1 MGENSP
7 VVHPA
12 QESTAQGD
20 RLRSSAIA
28 LRQALPLILILV
40 MAAALRFRGL
50 DWDDGH
56 WLHPDERK
64 IFFVVLDLDWP
75 ESWAEALS
83 PDSPLNPQFFA
94 YGSLPIYLLKLVV
107 TVLQPVWSALR
118 DGGNIHLI
126 ARPLAALFDLG
137 TVYLVYRL
145 ARRLQPT
152 AGDEKRARRVALL
165 AAAFT
170 GFAVLHIQ
178 LAHFY
183 TADPLMTFLIM
194 LTLTLAAGVTE
205 ESSVRRDI
213 AVGAA
218 LGLALATKIS
228 AAPLL
233 LVVAVAYYSTNPRA
247 ESRSILRR
255 AWAALPRMILVLL
268 VTAVLFFLV
277 QPYAL
282 IDMWTF
288 LEHTGR
294 EAEIARGSFDVPYT
308 IQYLGTLPYLYPIWQ
323 SALWGLALPLGL
335 VGWAG
340 LVALVIRWLRRGS
353 RFDALL
359 LAWAGPYFILTGL
372 LYAKHLRYML
382 PLAPVLC
389 LLAAQLLVPSR
400 FGGKEAE
407 SEDTTG
413 GRSRPGTSWLS
424 AVPAILILLSAV
436 AYALIFSTLYS
447 STHSWITASEWIQ
460 RNVPAGSTLALE
472 HWDRALPL
480 PLEVDGVYRS
490 PGDFTRPLLPLYDEP
505 DDPAKWEAIAS
516 DLADSDY
523 AVLATR
529 RLYGSIPRAPDRY
542 PVATRYYEMLFAGE
556 LGFALEQEFTR
567 QPTWLNPRI
576 PPLPDAAPGLLRP
589 DESFVVYDHPRAL
602 IFRNVEHLPADELL
616 HRLGLDD

>member
-1 MGENSP
+1 
-7 VVHPA
+7 V
-12 QESTAQGD
+12 
-20 RLRSSAIA
+20 
-28 LRQALPLILILV
+28 
-40 MAAALRFRGL
+40 AAALRFQGL
-50 DWDDGH
+50 NWDDGH

-75 ESWAEALS
+75 NSLAEALS

-94 YGSLPIYLLKLVV
+94 YGSLPIYLLKLAV
-107 TVLQPVWSALR
+107 TALQPVWPALR
-118 DGGNIHLI
+118 DEGNIHLI

-145 ARRLQPT
+145 ARKLQP
-152 AGDEKRARRVALL
+152 AASDEKRARWVALL
-165 AAAFT
+165 AAAFVSA
-170 GFAVLHIQ
+170 AVLHVQ

-183 TADPLMTFLIM
+183 TADPLMTFFVM

-205 ESSVRRDI
+205 DRSLRRDI
-213 AVGAA
+213 ALGAA

-228 AAPLL
+228 AAPLF
-233 LVVAVAYYSTNPRA
+233 LVVAVAYYATTAQAPS
-247 ESRSILRR
+247 SSVLRH
-255 AWAALPRMILVLL
+255 AWTALLRMIPVLL
-268 VTAVLFFLV
+268 VAVALFFLI

-282 IDMWTF
+282 IDAWTF
-288 LEHTGR
+288 LQDTGR
-294 EAEIARGSFDVPYT
+294 EAQIARGRFDVPYT
-308 IQYLGTLPYLYPIWQ
+308 IQYSGTLPYLYPIWQ

-353 RFDALL
+353 RADALL
-359 LAWAGPYFILTGL
+359 LAWAGPYFVLTGL

-389 LLAAQLLVPSR
+389 LLAAQLLVHSGFR
-400 FGGKEAE
+400 GKTAE
-407 SEDTTG
+407 SEDATG
-413 GRSRPGTSWLS
+413 ERSRPSRSWLS
-424 AVPAILILLSAV
+424 ALLAGLVLLSAM
-436 AYALIFSTLYS
+436 AYALLFSRLYS
-447 STHSWITASEWIQ
+447 STHSWIAASEWIH

-480 PLEVDGVYRS
+480 PMEVDGAYRS
-490 PGDFTRPLLPLYDEP
+490 PGSYTSNLLPLYDEP
-505 DDPAKWEAIAS
+505 DDAAKWEAIAA
-516 DLADSDY
+516 DLAGSDY

-542 PVATRYYEMLFAGE
+542 PLATRYYDLLFAGE

-567 QPTWLNPRI
+567 PPVWLNPRI
-576 PPLPDAAPGLLRP
+576 PPLANAAPALLRP

-602 IFRNVEHLPADELL
+602 IFRNVEHLSADELL
-616 HRLGLDD
+616 RRLDVED

>member
-1 MGENSP
+1 MGESSP
-7 VVHPA
+7 VAHPA
-12 QESTAQGD
+12 QESTVTLG
-20 RLRSSAIA
+20 RLRSSARA
-28 LRQALPLILILV
+28 LRQALPIILILV

-56 WLHPDERK
+56 WLHPDERQ
-64 IFFVVLDLDWP
+64 IFFVVLDLAWP
-75 ESWAEALS
+75 GSWAEALS
-83 PDSPLNPQFFA
+83 LDSPLNPQFFA
-94 YGSLPIYLLKLVV
+94 YGSLPIYLLKLVS
-107 TVLQPVWSALR
+107 TALQPVWSALR
-118 DGGNIHLI
+118 DEGNVHLI

-145 ARRLQPT
+145 ARKLQP
-152 AGDEKRARRVALL
+152 ADGGEKRARWVALL

-170 GFAVLHIQ
+170 SFAVLHIQ

-183 TADPLMTFLIM
+183 TADPLMTFFIM
-194 LTLTLAAGVTE
+194 LTLTLAAGVTAQ
-205 ESSVRRDI
+205 SSVRRDM

-233 LVVAVAYYSTNPRA
+233 LAIAVACYSATPRA
-247 ESRSILRR
+247 ESRSILHR
-255 AWAALPRMILVLL
+255 ARAALPRMLLVLL
-268 VTAVLFFLV
+268 VAAVLFFLI

-282 IDMWTF
+282 IDMRTF
-288 LEHTGR
+288 LEDTGR

-308 IQYLGTLPYLYPIWQ
+308 IQYTGTPPYLYPIWQ

-340 LVALVIRWLRRGS
+340 LVVLVIRWLRHGARS
-353 RFDALL
+353 DALL

-382 PLAPVLC
+382 PLAPILC
-389 LLAAQLLVPSR
+389 LLAAQLLVPTR
-400 FGGKEAE
+400 FRGEKAG
-407 SEDTTG
+407 SEDTAEEG
-413 GRSRPGTSWLS
+413 SRPGKSWLS
-424 AVPAILILLSAV
+424 AVPAILILLSTV

-505 DDPAKWEAIAS
+505 DDPAKWEAIIS
-516 DLADSDY
+516 DLAGSDY
-523 AVLATR
+523 IVLATR

-542 PVATRYYEMLFAGE
+542 PVATRYYEMLSAGE

-567 QPTWLNPRI
+567 HPTWLNPRI
-576 PPLPDAAPGLLRP
+576 PPLADAAPGLLRP

-602 IFRNVEHLPADELL
+602 IFRNVEHLPAGELL
-616 HRLGLDD
+616 RRLEVAD